1 MNETKLQVTE
11 SLVREI
17 VTTYNH
23 YKGHYKMDSLF
34 FKTPDDIIKQITK
47 DLNEKNQLHGRDK

>member
-17 VTTYNH
+17 VTTYNQ
-23 YKGHYKMDSLF
+23 YKGQYRMDSLKF
-34 FKTPDDIIKQITK
+34 LTPDEIIKQITK
-47 DLNEKNQLHGRDK
+47 DLNERIQHAGNK

>member
-17 VTTYNH
+17 VTTYNQ
-23 YKGHYKMDSLF
+23 YKGQYKMNSLF
-34 FKTPDDIIKQITK
+34 FMTSDDIIKQITK
-47 DLNEKNQLHGRDK
+47 DLNERIQHAQNK